1 MIFRQVIQEDLG
13 CASYLVGDEEAG
25 VAAVVDPRFD
35 VGIYL
40 EMAELFDVRI
50 TDVIET
56 HTHADHVSGHGRLA
70 ELTGATIHVH
80 EDSGSDYPHAPLR
93 DGTEIALGV
102 VVVRAIHL
110 PGHRPEHTAFALIDG
125 SRGGRPWA
133 LLSGDSLL
141 VGDVA
146 RPDLAVGQDEGA
158 VLLHSSISELL
169 AELAPE
175 TELWPG
181 HVGGSS
187 CGSAA
192 IDMKTSSTLGYERA
206 NNPLL
211 SLGEDD
217 FVERLNAELGERPPN
232 YEAIVALNRGPL
244 DNAMLEPAAVDAAEA
259 ESLIRGGT
267 IPVDVRSAREFDAGH
282 LPGAVSIPGTR
293 PGFATSLA
301 RIFGG
306 RPELLLVGADEAGA
320 RRAARATESI
330 GLSRI
335 TAVLAAGM
343 AAWEE
348 AGLETAL
355 GEALTAAELAK
366 RLGDPELQV
375 LDVRDRDTWEEG
387 SIPDALNAPY
397 VELSQLPAQIDP
409 QRQVVTICSSGRR
422 AGIAASL
429 LRRAGVERV
438 AYVSGGGVSAVL
450 EAETMRTV

>member
-1 MIFRQVIQEDLG
+1 VIFRQVIQEDLG
-13 CASYLVGDEEAG
+13 CASYLVGDEGAG
-25 VAAVVDPRFD
+25 VAAVIDPRFD
-35 VGIYL
+35 VGVYL
-40 EMAELFDVRI
+40 ELAELFDVRI
-50 TDVIET
+50 TDLFET

-80 EDSGSDYPHAPLR
+80 EDSGADYAHSPLR

-102 VVVRAIHL
+102 VVVRAIHM

-125 SRGGRPWA
+125 SRGDRPWA

-158 VLLHSSISELL
+158 ALLYSSISALL
-169 AELAPE
+169 GELAPE

-192 IDMKTSSTLGYERA
+192 IDMKTSSTLGFERA

-211 SLGEDD
+211 SLAEGD
-217 FVERLNAELGERPPN
+217 FVKRVNAELGERPPN

-244 DNAMLEPAAVDAAEA
+244 SSTMLKPAAVDAPMAEA
-259 ESLIRGGT
+259 LIRNGT

-282 LPGAVSIPGTR
+282 IPGAVSIPVTR

-301 RIFGG
+301 RTFGG
-306 RPELLLVGADEAGA
+306 EPELLLAGGDEAGA
-320 RRAARATESI
+320 RRAARSTESI

-335 TAVLAAGM
+335 TAVLAGGM
-343 AAWEE
+343 AAWVG
-348 AGLETAL
+348 AGLETERA
-355 GEALTAAELAK
+355 EALTPAELAK

-375 LDVRDRDTWEEG
+375 LDVRDGDTWEEG
-387 SIPDALNAPY
+387 SIPGALNAPY
-397 VELSQLPAQIDP
+397 AELSRLPAQIDP
-409 QRQVVTICSSGRR
+409 HLPVVTICSSGRR

-429 LRRAGVERV
+429 LRRAGVESV
-438 AYVSGGGVSAVL
+438 AYVSGGGVSEVL
-450 EAETMRTV
+450 EGETLKTV